1 MAFISNGTTM
11 LDAGAFS
18 VSLGAMTHIKTLT
31 ASSSG
36 TLSFVDGSSSV
47 VLDNTYP
54 IYIFKIISLHPSGS
68 DDLQFQCSTDGG
80 SNYNTTVTSTY
91 FRAYHNEG
99 GSAQALEYQASK
111 DQAQGTSYQVI
122 SESGPDNDHST
133 SGTLTLFNPS
143 STTFVKHWISEFNF
157 VNSSDYSMNTR
168 GAGYFNTTSAIN
180 AVSFKFASSNLD
192 LGNIKLYGL
201 KDS

>member
-192 LGNIKLYGL
+192 AGTIKLYGL